1 MQAAS
6 TLTPSG
12 GPPLLGRGL
21 YRRESVEFGD
31 VKLFAVIVGT
41 VIISIVMPM
50 FGMYSV
56 ISGE

>member
-1 MQAAS
+1 V
-6 TLTPSG
+6 G
-12 GPPLLGRGL
+12 
-21 YRRESVEFGD
+21 FGD

-56 ISGE
+56 ISGG